1 MSLLDMSSEI
11 QDLVPGM
18 SRIRAK
24 RLVQRAFQYV
34 QDSSLWSF
42 QCQQGSFSTPNI
54 STAGTCTFTLGS
66 DQVTGDATASAQWLA
81 LPFYWRPAVQ
91 VIRAKGYSV
100 YSIIAVDDTVPTAV
114 VLTLDRPFT
123 DPLPSYTGVGYQ
135 MYQSFIAAPV
145 GFRRWFNVSDMF
157 DMWTMDIWTSV
168 RTENLLDP
176 ARQIASNPWAMLP
189 IGADRRGQGT
199 TTPSA
204 TLGQQL
210 YEMYPYPTVEIAYQ
224 WWAKVDWPQLVNNS
238 DTLPDQITEEVV
250 TLKALSWAYR
260 DAEGRKD
267 VMAAKGSGGNYLA
280 LKKVVEDDFLVRL
293 KTLRLQDR
301 DAVDMYLIKMKA
313 ATVGW
318 SVNAWFNSSTMR
330 SAPWGR

>member
-1 MSLLDMSSEI
+1 MAYVDMFSEI
-11 QDLVPGM
+11 QDLVPGL

-24 RLVQRAFQYV
+24 KLIKRAFQYV
-34 QDSSLWSF
+34 QDSCLWSF

-54 STAGTCTFTLGS
+54 STGGSCTFSLGS
-66 DQVTGDATASAQWLA
+66 DQVIGDAAASAQWLA
-81 LPFYWRPAVQ
+81 LPFYWRPTTQ
-91 VIRAKGYSV
+91 QIRAQGYTV
-100 YSIIAVDDTVPTAV
+100 YSIIALDDTDPNAV

-123 DPLPSYTGVGYQ
+123 DPLPFYTGVGYQ
-135 MYQSFIAAPV
+135 MYQAFQPAPV
-145 GFRRWFNVSDMF
+145 GFRRYFNVSDMF
-157 DMWTMDIWTSV
+157 DMWSMDIWTSV

-189 IGADRRGQGT
+189 IGVDRRGYGT
-199 TTPSA
+199 ATPSA

-210 YEMYPYPTVEIAYQ
+210 YEMYPYPTVQISYM

-238 DTLPDQITEEVV
+238 DTLPEQITEEVV
-250 TLKALSWAYR
+250 TQKALTWAYR
-260 DAEGRKD
+260 DAESRKD

-280 LKKVVEDDFLVRL
+280 LKKVAEEDFLIRL

-301 DAVDMYLIKMKA
+301 DAVDSYMIKMKA

-318 SVNAWFNSSTMR
+318 SVNPWFNSSTMR